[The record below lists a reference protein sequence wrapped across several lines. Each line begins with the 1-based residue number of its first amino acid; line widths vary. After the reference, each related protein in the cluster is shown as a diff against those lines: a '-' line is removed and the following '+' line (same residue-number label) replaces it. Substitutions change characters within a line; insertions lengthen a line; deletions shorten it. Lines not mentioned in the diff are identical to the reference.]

1 MAIVADGA
9 QPGDAMLL
17 AEHLLAALN
26 DEFVFEGQ
34 QLRLGAS
41 IGGAIYPTDGTDAK
55 TLVANADAALYRAK
69 GEARGSVLMF
79 TSEIGLQV
87 RERRV
92 LQDDFRAAIERCE
105 LTLDYQPQ
113 KRISG
118 ETIGFEALARWDCP
132 KRGRVPPSTFITVA
146 EESGLIMRMGEWV
159 LREACREAASW
170 PKPLTVA
177 VNVSPVQFR
186 YVDLPNL
193 VHSLLLE
200 TGLSPPRLELEI
212 TESVLIDDLSRAV
225 SILRRLKSLGVQ
237 IALDD
242 FGTGYSSLSYLHSFP
257 FDRIKVDRS
266 FVRELE
272 HNRHSIAIVR
282 AVIGLGH
289 SLDVPV
295 LAEGVETHAQHAF
308 LRQHGCDAVQGWL
321 TGPPRPI
328 RSYQELLGAS
338 ANSAELAAAGA
349 ADRRPH

>member
-1 MAIVADGA
+1 
-9 QPGDAMLL
+9 
-17 AEHLLAALN
+17 
-26 DEFVFEGQ
+26 
-34 QLRLGAS
+34 
-41 IGGAIYPTDGTDAK
+41 
-55 TLVANADAALYRAK
+55 
-69 GEARGSVLMF
+69 MF
-79 TSEIGLQV
+79 TAEIGLQV

-92 LQDDFRAAIERCE
+92 LQDDFRGAIERSE

-113 KRISG
+113 KKISG
-118 ETIGFEALARWDCP
+118 ETIGFEALARWNCP
-132 KRGRVPPSTFITVA
+132 KRGRVLPDTFITIA

-170 PKPLTVA
+170 PKPLTIA

-193 VHSLLLE
+193 VHSILLE
-200 TGLSPPRLELEI
+200 TGLSPSRLELEI

-242 FGTGYSSLSYLHSFP
+242 LGTGYSSLSYLHSFP

-308 LRQHGCDAVQGWL
+308 LRKHGCDAVQGWL

-328 RSYQELLGAS
+328 RSYQELIGGS
-338 ANSAELAAAGA
+338 AKSAELAAAGA
-349 ADRRPH
+349 GDARLH